1 MGLSE
6 WEAVIV
12 KGVDAEGLTMAFNIF
27 HAEEEETR
35 EAMRRVVE
43 RVVVEK
49 YILAL
54 VWLLILETRILCLD
68 KKRRKR
74 WAGSRTVTEILAC
87 CNYRKAKASS
97 YIHPSNWPLRK

>member
-12 KGVDAEGLTMAFNIF
+12 KGVDAEGLTMALSIF
-27 HAEEEETR
+27 HAEEEEMR

-49 YILAL
+49 YILAP
-54 VWLLILETRILCLD
+54 VWLLILETGILLLD
-68 KKRRKR
+68 KKRWKG
-74 WAGSRTVTEILAC
+74 WPGNLIVTEILAC
-87 CNYRKAKASS
+87 CSDRKV
-97 YIHPSNWPLRK
+97 